1 MNPGNPRRV
10 RSAWLSVALAFA
22 AAAPARAQNVPTQIH
37 FQGRLTDSSSNPL
50 SGPNGFVFGIY
61 DAATGGNLLWTET
74 QPAVAVSNG
83 VFAVQ
88 LGSVMPLLSSVFS
101 GSTTFLQ
108 VAVNGNVMSPRE
120 QLLAAP
126 YAHDA
131 QLLAGRAFTAFVST
145 DATSQNIAGAKTF
158 ASSVTASA
166 FFGDG
171 SHLSGI
177 ASGSFVPTAG
187 GTMTGQLTISGA
199 SETVTGAGGL
209 GVSYGLSAGSATLSG
224 GLTASSGTFT
234 ASGPA
239 QFSLSTSSGVSVGG
253 AGGVYAS
260 FFSGIFYGSGAGLT
274 GVAAAPGGASGQV
287 QFNNG
292 GVLGGASKL
301 FYDSVNGRL
310 GIGTVTPQSAL
321 EIVGPSGTD
330 LGFDVS
336 GGMIQIK
343 GNGQILVNIKP

>member
-1 MNPGNPRRV
+1 MKRHHSIWSRM
-10 RSAWLSVALAFA
+10 SVVLVCAGAF
-22 AAAPARAQNVPTQIH
+22 AAPARAQNVPTQIH
-37 FQGRLTDSSSNPL
+37 FQGRLTDSSNNPL
-50 SGPNGFVFGIY
+50 TGPNGFLFGIY
-61 DAATGGNLLWTET
+61 DAATGGNLLWTEA
-74 QPAVAVSNG
+74 QPAVSVANG

-88 LGSVMPLLSSVFS
+88 LGVVAPLTSPVFS
-101 GSTTFLQ
+101 GSTTYLQ
-108 VAVNGNVMSPRE
+108 VTVNGNVMLPRE

-131 QLLAGRAFTAFVST
+131 QLLAGRSYAAFIST

-177 ASGSFVPTAG
+177 ASGSFVPIAG

-209 GVSYGLSAGSATLSG
+209 GVSYGLNAGSATLSG
-224 GLTASSGTFT
+224 SLTASSGTFT

-239 QFSLSTSSGVSVGG
+239 QFSLQTSSGVNVGG
-253 AGGVYAS
+253 TGGVYAN
-260 FFSGIFYGSGAGLT
+260 FFSGNFYGSGAGIT
-274 GVAAAPGGASGQV
+274 GVAAAPGGASGRV

-292 GVLGGASKL
+292 GVMGGAAQL

-310 GIGTVTPQSAL
+310 GLGTVTPQSAL

-343 GNGQILVNIKP
+343 GNGKVLVNIKP